1 MVKKLY
7 LLKIEEKGKELK
19 VPHYTNTI
27 AACDGNLPY
36 IKAICLNLP

>member
-19 VPHYTNTI
+19 VPHYTNT
-27 AACDGNLPY
+27 AAARDGNLPHV
-36 IKAICLNLP
+36 KATCLI